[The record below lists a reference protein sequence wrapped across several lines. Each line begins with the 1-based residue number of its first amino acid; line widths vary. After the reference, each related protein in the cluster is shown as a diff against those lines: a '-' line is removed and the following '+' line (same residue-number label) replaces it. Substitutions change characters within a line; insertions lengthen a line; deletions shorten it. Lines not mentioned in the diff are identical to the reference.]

1 VARGDE
7 GCADS
12 WAHGR
17 QREGA
22 HADRS
27 DAGAPYV
34 RDVRRNDAG
43 AGVKPRPRVS
53 ARERGSGPK
62 RVSGAQ
68 LGVFSLFFYF
78 PFSYLIHF
86 PFI

>member
-1 VARGDE
+1 VRGDE

-17 QREGA
+17 QREHA

-27 DAGAPYV
+27 DAGAPSV

-43 AGVKPRPRVS
+43 AGVKPGPRVP
-53 ARERGSGPK
+53 ARERG
-62 RVSGAQ
+62 
-68 LGVFSLFFYF
+68 
-78 PFSYLIHF
+78 
-86 PFI
+86 